1 MRYVLS
7 LLPMLAMSAA
17 LSAEPTY
24 ELHQTFTIPAGGWIR
39 TNPGATIPVYECD
52 PHALDEVAGRADAF
66 IVLPRGLGVFIASG
80 RGDFY
85 YWQVSRSMQAAS
97 QTVDR
102 AAHAL
107 AAAGHIGQALLEQG
121 RIDVGAAEIAD
132 LAAFGLSNFTKIKN

>member
-1 MRYVLS
+1 MRMMLM
-7 LLPMLAMSAA
+7 LLPLLAMSAA

-85 YWQVSRSMQAAS
+85 YWQVSRSMQAALPE
-97 QTVDR
+97 R
-102 AAHAL
+102 
-107 AAAGHIGQALLEQG
+107 
-121 RIDVGAAEIAD
+121 RD
-132 LAAFGLSNFTKIKN
+132 LAQLVGEGVPDALIRELEAGATP